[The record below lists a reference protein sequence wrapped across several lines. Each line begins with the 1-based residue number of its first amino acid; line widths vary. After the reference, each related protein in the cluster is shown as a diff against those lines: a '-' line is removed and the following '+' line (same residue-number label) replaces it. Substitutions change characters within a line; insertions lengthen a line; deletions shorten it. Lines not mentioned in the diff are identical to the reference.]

1 MARSHLTEAIKLE
14 IVALNSK
21 KMKVAKISK
30 KVKKSYNTVKD
41 FITRYSERKSIQNRR
56 PPGRPR
62 KLSSRDQRKVI
73 RHAKTN
79 RKQSEGINFI
89 ENWPPNSPDLNPIEN
104 IWAILKKRVGARKP
118 TEVEVAKTYLREE
131 WARLEADGFIDKFI
145 SSIVKRIKAVI
156 KSKGHPTKY

>member
-56 PPGRPR
+56 PPDRPR

-79 RKQSEGINFI
+79 RKQSVMEI
-89 ENWPPNSPDLNPIEN
+89 
-104 IWAILKKRVGARKP
+104 RV
-118 TEVEVAKTYLREE
+118 
-131 WARLEADGFIDKFI
+131 
-145 SSIVKRIKAVI
+145 
-156 KSKGHPTKY
+156 